1 MQRWRAAGFL
11 LIEVLAAL
19 TVAAIGLAALI
30 RFQVEIQRAATLSV
44 QRADAL
50 AIAAMQLETLRAG
63 VHAGDI
69 IAAGGV
75 DEVDQGPDDEPL
87 PSMTV
92 YTREWRLTP
101 VDGIIRIDVSAS
113 WTGAGG
119 EVFDVTL
126 CAAAT
131 GGAARSSGLLATRA
145 EFIGLP

>member
-1 MQRWRAAGFL
+1 MQRRRATGFL

-30 RFQVEIQRAATLSV
+30 RFQVEIQRAATLSL

-63 VHAGDI
+63 IHAGDVV
-69 IAAGGV
+69 AAGGI
-75 DEVDQGPDDEPL
+75 DEVGQGPDDEPL
-87 PSMTV
+87 PSATV

-101 VDGIIRIDVSAS
+101 AGGVVYIDVSAS
-113 WTGAGG
+113 WTGAGD
-119 EVFDVTL
+119 ETFQLTL
-126 CAAAT
+126 CSAAT
-131 GGAARSSGLLATRA
+131 AGAARDSGLLAMRT